1 MPTPIPARLTGPLSR
16 VARLVALT
24 VAGVY
29 AAAVLAHSDALRA
42 AGVNGKAPPNAGA
55 IRTFVSEIT
64 DNLLWIIGTV
74 STLAI
79 VVVGALFFFGYSRAG
94 DLAIRIGVGAL
105 FVVCAGGIAG

>member
-1 MPTPIPARLTGPLSR
+1 MYRPIPALLTRAGQRLALASAAIG
-16 VARLVALT
+16 VAL
-24 VAGVY
+24 
-29 AAAVLAHSDALRA
+29 LFAHADALRA

-55 IRTFVSEIT
+55 IKTFVSEIT

-79 VVVGALFFFGYSRAG
+79 VVVGALFFFGYSRAP
-94 DLAIRIGVGAL
+94 DLAIRIGVGAM

>member
-1 MPTPIPARLTGPLSR
+1 MSTFIFLTGFAQR
-16 VARLVALT
+16 ATQRVALT
-24 VAGVY
+24 TAGVY
-29 AAAVLAHSDALRA
+29 AALVLAHADALRA

-55 IRTFVSEIT
+55 IRKFTSEIT

-79 VVVGALFFFGYSRAG
+79 VIVGALFFFGYSRAG

-105 FVVCAGGIAG
+105 FVVSAGGIAG

>member
-1 MPTPIPARLTGPLSR
+1 MPISLVVLARRGAQL
-16 VARLVALT
+16 
-24 VAGVY
+24 
-29 AAAVLAHSDALRA
+29 AAVLAGAFAVFMLAQADALRA

-55 IRTFVSEIT
+55 IKTFVSEIT

-79 VVVGALFFFGYSRAG
+79 VIVGALFFFGYSRAG

-105 FVVCAGGIAG
+105 FVVSAGGIAG

>member
-1 MPTPIPARLTGPLSR
+1 MTTSISLAGLARRSLSL
-16 VARLVALT
+16 AAL
-24 VAGVY
+24 AGATVY
-29 AAAVLAHSDALRA
+29 AALVLAHADALRA

-55 IRTFVSEIT
+55 IRKFTSEIT

-79 VVVGALFFFGYSRAG
+79 VIVGALFFFGYSRAG

-105 FVVCAGGIAG
+105 FVVSAGGIAG

>member
-1 MPTPIPARLTGPLSR
+1 MPMSLI
-16 VARLVALT
+16 AL
-24 VAGVY
+24 AHRGAQL
-29 AAAVLAHSDALRA
+29 AAAVAAGAFAAFMLAHADALRA

-55 IRTFVSEIT
+55 IKTFVSQIT

-79 VVVGALFFFGYSRAG
+79 VIVGALFFFGYSRAG

-105 FVVCAGGIAG
+105 FVVSAGGIAG

>member
-1 MPTPIPARLTGPLSR
+1 MPTSLSLTGLLR
-16 VARLVALT
+16 RATHLGALA

-29 AAAVLAHSDALRA
+29 AAVGLAHADALRA
-42 AGVNGKAPPNAGA
+42 AGITGKAPPNAGA
-55 IRTFVSEIT
+55 IKTFVSEIT

-94 DLAIRIGVGAL
+94 DLAIRIGVGAM